1 MSLSRRGFFGMLAGL
16 AASPALAPLAK
27 LSPEPILE
35 YQYKTWGPNGVQDH
49 LATYY
54 THSLMSNLLSNLRSN
69 TPLMT
74 LLSDKPLPTHTGKE
88 IKFFTYLPKAAL

>member
-27 LSPEPILE
+27 LFPEPILE

-54 THSLMSNLLSNLRSN
+54 TRSLMSNLRSN

-88 IKFFTYLPKAAL
+88 IKFFTYLPKATL